1 VIRPGSSPVG
11 CTDAC
16 PTTLQE
22 AKPKA
27 GSRRGRGDHV
37 SDRRRES
44 KPRSRRR
51 NRPRSTAFFDHVCS
65 NRRPINPTKI
75 NRVGRAARTARG
87 PGQTVMSLNGL
98 AAALVRRDHPL
109 TGSNLRRAEP
119 QERRRT
125 RSAFRRK
132 PDARGKNRSSG
143 WAARQPEHAGSG
155 TPRQRTRRCMTRLG
169 RRDRQW
175 QGSIGWV
182 RHERASAS
190 VTPTTPAWRIEDDA
204 THPR

>member
-1 VIRPGSSPVG
+1 LDAPMRARQPCKRQSPRQDRGVVAVITSR
-11 CTDAC
+11 TAD
-16 PTTLQE
+16 
-22 AKPKA
+22 
-27 GSRRGRGDHV
+27 GSRSPEVDAAIV
-37 SDRRRES
+37 PDR
-44 KPRSRRR
+44 P
-51 NRPRSTAFFDHVCS
+51 PFFDHVCS